1 MGSLHTPRRLLL
13 LTAIFAMILVLPQVF
28 SQASLTV
35 TVSTNQ
41 TQYAPGALVTIFGK
55 VVDNQSNPVVGA
67 AVSIEVNEP
76 PIYVQLVSSDQSGS
90 FSDQFALSS
99 EFPQGQY
106 TIYVTAH
113 KGNFTAAQQTQFTV
127 LPQTASTT
135 ASSSTSSSQTTP
147 PSQCF
152 IATATYGSELSPEV
166 SLLRNLRDKK
176 ISQTVA
182 GRNFMLLFNSFYY
195 SFSPQVASVIS
206 SHPLVRSAAKLL
218 LYPLIG
224 LLYVS
229 DRVFTALSFNGELAV
244 TAAGVFAAIG
254 IGAIYVGPVAMVFCK
269 ISKQGKRAIYSGG
282 WKVSISSCIL
292 AALILSLG
300 EAVGVPILL
309 SVGIVSILLSFIL
322 LGALSALRL
331 WGLVENWKRTDFPG
345 K

>member
-1 MGSLHTPRRLLL
+1 
-13 LTAIFAMILVLPQVF
+13 MI
-28 SQASLTV
+28 V

-41 TQYAPGALVTIFGK
+41 TQYTPGATVTIFGK

-90 FSDQFALSS
+90 FSDQFVLSS

-113 KGNFTAAQQTQFTV
+113 KGNFTAAQQTQFSV
-127 LPQTASTT
+127 LPQTVSTT
-135 ASSSTSSSQTTP
+135 TSSSTSTSTSQTTP

-166 SLLRNLRDKK
+166 SLLRDLRDKK

-195 SFSPQVASVIS
+195 SFSPQVATVIS
-206 SHPLVRSAAKLL
+206 SHALMRSASKLL

-224 LLYVS
+224 ILYVS

-244 TAAGVFAAIG
+244 TAAGVSAAMG
-254 IGAIYVGPVAMVFCK
+254 IGAIYVGPVAIVFCK
-269 ISKQGKRAIYSGG
+269 ISKHGKRAICRRG
-282 WKVSISSCIL
+282 WQVTISSCLL
-292 AALILSLG
+292 ATLVLGLG
-300 EAVGVPILL
+300 EVLGAPLL
-309 SVGIVSILLSFIL
+309 LMIGAISILLSFIL
-322 LGALSALRL
+322 LGVLSALTLGGVLFSGCRSEL
-331 WGLVENWKRTDFPG
+331 GVRNRRIPI
-345 K
+345 